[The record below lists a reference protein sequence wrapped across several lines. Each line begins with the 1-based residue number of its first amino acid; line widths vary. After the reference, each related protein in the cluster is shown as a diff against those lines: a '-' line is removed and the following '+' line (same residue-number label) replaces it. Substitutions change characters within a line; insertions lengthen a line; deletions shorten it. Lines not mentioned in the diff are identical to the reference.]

1 MAHFKT
7 LKKSHAVI
15 VQQPIAY
22 YERYKTD
29 GKTWKKGEVK
39 RKRQIQYV
47 EDLETIFVDEQM
59 KLVNNPKPTPIY
71 ITKGSLR
78 VPDDNLPKI
87 KLLTIHPHNEANG
100 GSLFKLI
107 NVKKDELYQ
116 IQEYETLDKAREAL
130 GKADDNL
137 IRAVAAWF
145 LGTDYISKRIPKL
158 KIILRRKLE
167 MNLKLTDGKTLFVNA
182 FLKFVNE
189 KDNQEKL
196 MVTLALSKGVI
207 KILDGKTIAWGNSD
221 EPIYVGSQAEY
232 IVRECSVWLKN
243 DEEGR
248 NVLKLIAEKISNLKT
263 IKEEK

>member
-22 YERYKTD
+22 YERKAN
-29 GKTWKKGEVK
+29 GEVK

-47 EDLETIFVDEQM
+47 EDLETVFVDEQR
-59 KLVNNPKPTPIY
+59 KLVDNPKPTPIY
-71 ITKGSLR
+71 ITRSSLR
-78 VPDDNLPKI
+78 IPDDNLPMI

-100 GSLFKLI
+100 GKLFKLI
-107 NVKKDELYQ
+107 DVKKDELYE
-116 IQEYETLDKAREAL
+116 INAFEKLDKARATL
-130 GKADDNL
+130 GNADDNL

-145 LGTDYISKRIPKL
+145 LGSNYISQRIPKL
-158 KIILRRKLE
+158 KIILRKKLE

-182 FLKFVNE
+182 FNEFMNE
-189 KDNQEKL
+189 KNNQEKL
-196 MVTLALSKGVI
+196 MVTLALSKDII

-221 EPIYVGSQAEY
+221 EPIYTGTQPEY
-232 IVRECSVWLKN
+232 IVREFSGWVKN

-248 NVLKLIAEKISNLKT
+248 NVLKLIAEKIENLK
-263 IKEEK
+263 